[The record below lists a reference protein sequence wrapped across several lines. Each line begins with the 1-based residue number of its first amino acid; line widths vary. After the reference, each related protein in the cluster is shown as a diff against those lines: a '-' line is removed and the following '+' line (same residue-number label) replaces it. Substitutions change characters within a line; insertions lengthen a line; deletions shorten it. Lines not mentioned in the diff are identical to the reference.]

1 MHEGVWTSI
10 LGFFGLLTVAALLL
24 PIARRLRFPHTV
36 LLAIAG
42 IVIGVLINLC
52 SGLKLGP
59 ISEIAHAF
67 DAFSVTSE
75 TIMFVFLPA
84 LIFESSLSINVRKL
98 QADIGPI
105 IFLAVIGL
113 LLSAFAVAGAVYW
126 ATGAAFVVCLLLGAI
141 VSATDPVA
149 VVAIFKDLG
158 APKRLAVLVE
168 GESLFN
174 DATAI
179 VLFTILS
186 AMLIGDLEPD
196 LMSGVLDFVK
206 VFLGGVVVGLL
217 MARFVA
223 WMISKLSGV
232 PLVEVTLTIALAYLS
247 FLVAE
252 HYLHVSGVMAV
263 VTAALVTGSYGRTSI
278 SSDGWHL
285 LTETWETLGFW
296 ANSLIF
302 ILVGKAVPDIMAT
315 FTGELWAVLTV
326 LLASAFAAR
335 FLLTHV
341 LVPVLSRAGLFHEV
355 SMGYRTVMWWGGLR
369 GAVSLALAL
378 AIYENEAISPEVKTF
393 ILPLVCAFVLFTLFI
408 NATTV
413 ASVMRAF
420 GLDKLSLVD
429 TAVRD
434 RVLAGALGRVADDVA
449 TYGDSHKVDGKA
461 LSVVVNSYR
470 NRTVE
475 LPTDGSNAE
484 TLTETDWLK
493 FGLTAISGQERS
505 AYLNHYAEG
514 YIGSEVARELLNH
527 NDAMLDA
534 VKARGVNGYVEAS
547 GVALGFTLQFQIAM
561 FLQRRL
567 GLTRRLGREI
577 ASRLERLRTLSN
589 VLSDL
594 RKNDCYEIESLAG
607 KKTAGRVNALLDDRA
622 DQVEAALLALRKQYP
637 TYSDTLESRFLEK
650 LALQYE
656 AQYYKRLAEESA
668 INAEVYGTLLNDIVA
683 RESGLNVPPQLDLG
697 LRRADLVARVPLF
710 EGLDSRS
717 QKNIA
722 DILKPRLAI
731 PGEIVVKSGA
741 TGREMYFVSSGA
753 LRVEINDTLVILGS
767 GDFFGELALLRD
779 VPRNADVIAEGFCDL
794 LTLTRNDLQRLL
806 SANPTLR
813 QTIESTAAERTIS
826 EGA

>member
-1 MHEGVWTSI
+1 MHDGVWQII
-10 LGFFGLLTVAALLL
+10 LGFFGLLTVAVLLL
-24 PIARRLRFPHTV
+24 PIARRMRFPHTV

-42 IVIGVLINLC
+42 IGIGLFINLAG
-52 SGLKLGP
+52 GLKLGP
-59 ISEIAHAF
+59 ISELVHAF
-67 DAFSVTSE
+67 DAFSVSSE
-75 TIMFVFLPA
+75 IIMFLFLPA
-84 LIFESSLSINVRKL
+84 LVFESSLLIDVRKL

-105 IFLAVIGL
+105 IFLAIIGL

-126 ATGAAFVVCLLLGAI
+126 ATGAAFVVCLLLGSI

-186 AMLIGDLEPD
+186 AMLIGDLEAD
-196 LMSGVLDFVK
+196 LVSGVLDFVK
-206 VFLGGVVVGLL
+206 VFLGGVVVGFI
-217 MARFVA
+217 MARIFA
-223 WMISKLSGV
+223 WVIARISGV
-232 PLVEVTLTIALAYLS
+232 PLVEVTLTIVLAYLS

-278 SSDGWHL
+278 SGTGWHV
-285 LTETWETLGFW
+285 LTETWEIIGFW

-302 ILVGKAVPDIMAT
+302 ILVGKAVPGIMAT

-335 FLLTHV
+335 LLLTH
-341 LVPVLSRAGLFHEV
+341 LLIPALSRTKLSQEI
-355 SMGYRTVMWWGGLR
+355 SLGYRTVMWWGGLR

-378 AIYENEAISPEVKTF
+378 AIYENEAISPDVKSF
-393 ILPLVCAFVLFTLFI
+393 ILPLVCAFVLFTLFV

-434 RVLAGALGRVADDVA
+434 RVLSGALDRVAADIV
-449 TYGDSHKVDGKA
+449 TYGASHKVDAKA
-461 LSVVVNSYR
+461 LDIVVSSYQ
-470 NRTVE
+470 NRPAG
-475 LPTDGSNAE
+475 LSADGSSVGI
-484 TLTETDWLK
+484 LTKSDWLK
-493 FGLTAISGQERS
+493 FGLTAVAGQERS
-505 AYLNHYAEG
+505 AYLTHYSAG
-514 YIGSEVARELLNH
+514 YIGSEIARELLNQ
-527 NDAMLDA
+527 NDFLLDA
-534 VKARGVNGYVEAS
+534 VKTRGVDGYVEAS
-547 GVALGFTLQFQIAM
+547 GATLGFSRQFRLAM

-567 GLTRRLGREI
+567 GLTQLLARAI
-577 ASRLERLRTLSN
+577 ASRLERLRTISN

-594 RKNDCYEIESLAG
+594 RENDYYEIESLAG
-607 KKTAGRVNALLDDRA
+607 KETADHVGELLNVRA
-622 DQVEAALLALRKQYP
+622 EQVEAALLALRKQYP
-637 TYSDTLESRFLEK
+637 VYADTLENRFLEK
-650 LALQYE
+650 LALRYE
-656 AQYYKRLAEESA
+656 AQDYKRLNEESA
-668 INAEVYGTLLNDIVA
+668 INSEVYGTLINGIAA
-683 RESGLNVPPQLDLG
+683 REFSLNVAPKLDLG
-697 LRRADLVARVPLF
+697 LRPADLVAGVPLF
-710 EGLDSRS
+710 NGLDLQA

-731 PGEIVVKSGA
+731 PGETVVQRGDTA
-741 TGREMYFVSSGA
+741 REMYFVSSGA
-753 LRVEINDTLVILGS
+753 LRVDISDTPVVLGS

-779 VPRNADVIAEGFCDL
+779 APRNANVVAEGFCDL
-794 LTLTRNDLQRLL
+794 LTLTRSDLERLL
-806 SANPTLR
+806 NADPTLR
-813 QTIESTAAERTIS
+813 RTIETTAAERIAA
-826 EGA
+826 EDV